1 MAKIKKAQNGT
12 MPLKKKTADGLS
24 KMNEPTPKGYVRG
37 EMTGRLMPISERR
50 KREKEMAES
59 LNEVRFGKKNPAPVK
74 KAPAKKMKS
83 GGSLKPVDASK
94 NPGLAKLPT
103 PVRNKMGYQ
112 KSGGKVKMKKG
123 GKMKTCKYGC

>member
-1 MAKIKKAQNGT
+1 MAKIKKAQTGT
-12 MPLKKKTADGLS
+12 GPLKKKTTDGLS

-59 LNEVRFGKKNPAPVK
+59 LNEVRFGTKNPAAKPSPVK
-74 KAPAKKMKS
+74 KVPGKKMKS
-83 GGSLKPVDASK
+83 GGSLKPVDSSK

-112 KSGGKVKMKKG
+112 KYGGKVNKKS
-123 GKMKTCKYGC
+123 K